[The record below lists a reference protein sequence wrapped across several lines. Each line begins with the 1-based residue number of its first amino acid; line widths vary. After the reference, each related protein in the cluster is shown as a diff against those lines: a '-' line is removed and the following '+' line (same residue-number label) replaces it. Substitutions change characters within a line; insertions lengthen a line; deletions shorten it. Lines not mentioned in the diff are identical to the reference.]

1 MNSFNSYPE
10 NVREILDT
18 YGETVI
24 KNPMTGEK
32 APLSEAVVRCVKDG
46 ENHLVMMLSQ
56 LSLEEAGIIVQD
68 LAGSD

>member
-1 MNSFNSYPE
+1 
-10 NVREILDT
+10 
-18 YGETVI
+18 
-24 KNPMTGEK
+24 MTGEK